1 MSSKIAIPL
10 VDGKLSAHFGHCQQF
25 AIVEIDRENKTI
37 GKTELLTPPAHEPG
51 VLPKWLSE
59 MGANMIIAG
68 GMGQRAQ
75 QLFTQNNIE
84 VLVGAPDVKPEEL
97 VNQYLNGQLVCG
109 TNICDH

>member
-25 AIVEIDRENKTI
+25 AIVEIDQENKTI